1 MARKKKQNFNER
13 INVEDFYEY
22 GIGYEDGFEDAVEY
36 MKQDLNRL
44 ADSAYQAGFEDGYE
58 KAKKELEKRM

>member
-1 MARKKKQNFNER
+1 MAKNKKQDINEK
-13 INVEDFYEY
+13 IDVEDYYEY
-22 GIGYEDGFEDAVEY
+22 SIGYDDGFEDAIEY

-58 KAKKELEKRM
+58 KAKKDLEKKM